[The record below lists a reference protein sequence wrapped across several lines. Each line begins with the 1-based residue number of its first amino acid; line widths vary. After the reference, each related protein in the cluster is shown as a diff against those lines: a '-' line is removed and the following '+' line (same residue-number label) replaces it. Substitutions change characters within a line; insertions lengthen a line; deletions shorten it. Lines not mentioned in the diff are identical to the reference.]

1 MLQKGFFLLPALHDA
16 DGAGKVHVSY
26 TRVGIGGTSSL
37 TSDVAIVDA
46 TFDTVREGDGYVVR
60 DVQFKEIGE

>member
-1 MLQKGFFLLPALHDA
+1 LHDA
-16 DGAGKVHVSY
+16 DGVGKVHVSY

-60 DVQFKEIGE
+60 DVQFKE

>member
-1 MLQKGFFLLPALHDA
+1 LHDA
-16 DGAGKVHVSY
+16 DGVGKVHVSY